1 MLFLP
6 EAEEGIINCI
16 NFHLLPDKS
25 ICTAGLTEQMH
36 IILHVLFSVIGFHF
50 NLEELNE
57 KSSPKHKKKLMF
69 MINELGD
76 IIPKALQ
83 RIVSISKKMEKSMC
97 DNKVSNNTLVLEN
110 LYNHLFS
117 RGKNV
122 INFDLG
128 LGKLTSS
135 ETSDT
140 EFNRTTILAMLGIAF
155 LKYF

>member
-1 MLFLP
+1 
-6 EAEEGIINCI
+6 
-16 NFHLLPDKS
+16 
-25 ICTAGLTEQMH
+25 MH
-36 IILHVLFSVIGFHF
+36 IILHVLFSVIGFNF

-83 RIVSISKKMEKSMC
+83 RIVSISKNMEKSMC

>member
-1 MLFLP
+1 
-6 EAEEGIINCI
+6 
-16 NFHLLPDKS
+16 
-25 ICTAGLTEQMH
+25 
-36 IILHVLFSVIGFHF
+36 
-50 NLEELNE
+50 
-57 KSSPKHKKKLMF
+57 

-83 RIVSISKKMEKSMC
+83 RIVSISKNMEKSMC